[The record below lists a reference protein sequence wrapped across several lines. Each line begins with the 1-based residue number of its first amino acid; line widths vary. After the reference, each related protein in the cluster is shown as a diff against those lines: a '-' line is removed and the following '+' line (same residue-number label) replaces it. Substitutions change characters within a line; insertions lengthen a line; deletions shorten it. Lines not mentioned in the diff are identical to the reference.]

1 MPVRF
6 DHGKIKRLLKYFNMK
21 PSRKGSNLY
30 EGFGKDGKWRRCK
43 FDYHK
48 DRDMVKTGTAKVIAS
63 SLGFKTCLEMK
74 EFISKDM

>member
-6 DHGKIKRLLKYFNMK
+6 DHRKIKRLLNYFNMK
-21 PSRKGSNLY
+21 SVRKGSSLY

-48 DRDMVKTGTAKVIAS
+48 DRDLVKTGTAKVIAV

-74 EFISKDM
+74 KFIDKKM